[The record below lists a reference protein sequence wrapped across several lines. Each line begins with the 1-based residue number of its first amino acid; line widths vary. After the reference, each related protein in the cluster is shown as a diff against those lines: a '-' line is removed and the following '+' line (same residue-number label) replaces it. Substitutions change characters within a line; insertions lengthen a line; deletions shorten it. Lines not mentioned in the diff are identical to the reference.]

1 MKRINKWK
9 HKHLKAK
16 SFSDASID
24 LSQKKLANS
33 EELKQLQEID
43 QIFFQI
49 KDDEKETIINFQSQE
64 LPKIYE
70 KKQTQ
75 NNHILNLLRSEV
87 FDMEVKSFFQKELLF
102 PPQLE
107 EENQNLQA
115 MMLNFK
121 SDLEIIEI
129 NFNKLLSTITS
140 QKKLMQE
147 MQDQNIVNHKEMKI
161 EEVNIFNESLGFKTH
176 EINETTPLI
185 TDNLQKSR
193 SQKEKDFAWTMTII
207 ISVGIGLLLLWILIW
222 FLGGR

>member
-24 LSQKKLANS
+24 LNQKKLANS
-33 EELKQLQEID
+33 KELKQLQEID
-43 QIFFQI
+43 DKFFQI
-49 KDDEKETIINFQSQE
+49 KEDEKESIINFASQE
-64 LPKIYE
+64 LPQIYE

-75 NNHILNLLRSEV
+75 NTHILNLLRSEI

-129 NFNKLLSTITS
+129 NFNKLLSTIAM

-147 MQDQNIVNHKEMKI
+147 VETQNTINPKKMTI
-161 EEVNIFNESLGFKTH
+161 EEINIFNESLGFKTH
-176 EINETTPLI
+176 EVNETTPFI
-185 TDNLQKSR
+185 TDNLPKNR
-193 SQKEKDFAWTMTII
+193 FLKEKDFAWTTTII